1 MAFGNGPRI
10 VTNGLVLSLD
20 AADRNSYPG
29 SGASLY
35 DMSGTGVTSTLAGT
49 YSFTSTANVSCIRL
63 TNSSGVASSNISRIN
78 CSSITNITTVSIWYY
93 QHSGTLFDRYLLDT
107 RTGGTNGYIYQGGFG
122 PDWATG
128 ALYKN
133 AINLPISWA
142 NVETIGS
149 WQNIVVIA
157 NNPMTDDINLFS
169 RFSNNEG
176 LDVSFS
182 TVNIYNRVLSATEIT
197 QNYNAQKSRFNLT

>member
-1 MAFGNGPRI
+1 
-10 VTNGLVLSLD
+10 
-20 AADRNSYPG
+20 
-29 SGASLY
+29 
-35 DMSGTGVTSTLAGT
+35 
-49 YSFTSTANVSCIRL
+49 
-63 TNSSGVASSNISRIN
+63 
-78 CSSITNITTVSIWYY
+78 VSIWYY

-182 TVNIYNRVLSATEIT
+182 IVNIYNRALSATEIL
-197 QNYNAQKSRFNLT
+197 QNYNAQKPRFNLR